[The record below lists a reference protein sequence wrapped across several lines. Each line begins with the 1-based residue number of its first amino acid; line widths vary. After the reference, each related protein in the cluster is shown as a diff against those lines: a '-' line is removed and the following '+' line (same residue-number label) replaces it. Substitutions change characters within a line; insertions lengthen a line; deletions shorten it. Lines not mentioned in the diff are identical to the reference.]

1 MRYLELI
8 DNDKLSVMLNL
19 HVCFLHFIIFV
30 ISADKNYAFYNVE
43 RRLRIM
49 NSLVR
54 MPYLR

>member
-49 NSLVR
+49 SFLVSTT
-54 MPYLR
+54 